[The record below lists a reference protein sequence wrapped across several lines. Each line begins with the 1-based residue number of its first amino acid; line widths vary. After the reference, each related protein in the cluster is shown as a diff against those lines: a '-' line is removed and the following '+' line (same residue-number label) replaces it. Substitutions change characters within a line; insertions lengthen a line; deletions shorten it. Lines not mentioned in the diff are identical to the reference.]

1 MLVTFGSERVK
12 FTCILLPSIYE
23 EQGWR
28 SGESACLP
36 LLWPGFDSWIWHHTW
51 VEFVVDSRP
60 CIF

>member
-12 FTCILLPSIYE
+12 FKLLPSIYE

-28 SGESACLP
+28 SGESARLP
-36 LLWPGFDSWIWHHTW
+36 PLWRGFYSWTWRHMW
-51 VEFVVDSRP
+51 VEFVVDTHP